1 MMRLTASRTRT
12 SDDIKAS
19 DHTTRAATAPGFGA
33 PGNDETYG
41 RSRRLGACE
50 ASNPITTSSVRLTVR
65 SWDLAQAARSPGCAA
80 GPPSPPT
87 PIIGPEVI
95 EPEANEP
102 AAAAPATPEPAATS
116 ERAATSASNDDPDA
130 AATSNPDVAATS
142 KPGMPATATTMAAAG
157 SDVNQTGQGASQISR
172 PRAIRIPT
180 TLIVPHRS
188 GKQASQKNSYHQHS
202 AR

>member
-33 PGNDETYG
+33 PGNDETYA

-130 AATSNPDVAATS
+130 AATSNPDAGATSNPDVAATS
-142 KPGMPATATTMAAAG
+142 KPGMAAASKPTMAATSKPATTMAAAAAAA
-157 SDVNQTGQGASQISR
+157 TTAAAMATATTATTAS
-172 PRAIRIPT
+172 AA
-180 TLIVPHRS
+180 
-188 GKQASQKNSYHQHS
+188 G
-202 AR
+202 